1 MVWGWVKDVTITVDF
16 ASNPMLLLI
25 WQEVLLC
32 GPETGDT
39 CTRAYVDRWI
49 LYPIVCSQPGGGVRG
64 RSNPLSAAALLM
76 LQIAVGGTAS
86 LHMVWCLLGMWT
98 PTPSRLQEPLANAI
112 LNGGSILRAST
123 RPLPEVLA
131 PLFHARNAHLKG
143 WVWDLCTYPPVSNWH

>member
-1 MVWGWVKDVTITVDF
+1 M
-16 ASNPMLLLI
+16 
-25 WQEVLLC
+25 
-32 GPETGDT
+32 
-39 CTRAYVDRWI
+39 
-49 LYPIVCSQPGGGVRG
+49 RG

-131 PLFHARNAHLKG
+131 PLFHPLGLALGSPIFPSGCEGKLGLVKNPPAMQETQIRFLGQEDALEKG
-143 WVWDLCTYPPVSNWH
+143 